1 MVYIATDRELPLRR
15 GILASRSVAFVLGAF
30 ALASF
35 TAAWVVDDATPSA
48 SISDA
53 DAPARVHS
61 NVASKSGSA
70 LFDNRFFMGARP
82 QAFAAAADFASRFR
96 FRTALD
102 SQASLQDGS
111 VSALRPS
118 EAAAQPASAEP
129 QTPVQAANAVPLP
142 RARPLEADL
151 AMANADV
158 AAVKPAQSDDRN
170 LFQKLSDLVPGHLTL
185 ASLTPNSGLFNDKP
199 DLAALGYD
207 NYTAVYDITA
217 RTVYMPNGTKLEAH
231 SGFGNLR
238 DDPAHVNQ
246 RMVGATPPAVY
257 DLKPREKIFHGVQAL
272 RMIPA
277 EGESIFG
284 RAGLLTHSYMLGPNG
299 DSNGCVSIRDYDSF
313 LAAFQ
318 NGQIKR
324 LVVVTSLSDASRRSP
339 LKS

>member
-15 GILASRSVAFVLGAF
+15 GVLASRGLAFVLGAF

-82 QAFAAAADFASRFR
+82 QAFAADFASRFR

-102 SQASLQDGS
+102 SQASLQD
-111 VSALRPS
+111 VSGALRPS
-118 EAAAQPASAEP
+118 EVAQPTSAESQSP
-129 QTPVQAANAVPLP
+129 AQTATLVPLP

-151 AMANADV
+151 ALANADV
-158 AAVKPAQSDDRN
+158 AAVKPTQTDDRN

-185 ASLTPNSGLFNDKP
+185 ASLTPNSGLLGDKP
-199 DLAALGYD
+199 DLGALGYD
-207 NYTAVYDITA
+207 NTTAVYDITA
-217 RTVYMPNGTKLEAH
+217 RVVYLPNGSKLEAH

-246 RMVGATPPAVY
+246 RNVGATPPAVY

-272 RMIPA
+272 RMIPVD
-277 EGESIFG
+277 GETTFG

-299 DSNGCVSIRDYDSF
+299 DSNGCVSIRDYDRF

-318 NGQIKR
+318 NGEIKR
-324 LVVVTSLSDASRRSP
+324 LVVVTSLSEASRRSP
-339 LKS
+339 MKS

>member
-15 GILASRSVAFVLGAF
+15 GALASRSVAFVLGAF

-35 TAAWVVDDATPSA
+35 TAAWVVDDATPFA

-61 NVASKSGSA
+61 NVASKSGS
-70 LFDNRFFMGARP
+70 LFDNRFFIGARP
-82 QAFAAAADFASRFR
+82 QAFAADFASRFR

-102 SQASLQDGS
+102 SQASLQD
-111 VSALRPS
+111 VTTSALRPS
-118 EAAAQPASAEP
+118 ETAQPVSAEP
-129 QTPVQAANAVPLP
+129 QVPAQAANAVPLP

-151 AMANADV
+151 ALANADV
-158 AAVKPAQSDDRN
+158 AAVKPAQGDDRN

-185 ASLTPNSGLFNDKP
+185 ASLTPNSGLLGDKP

-207 NYTAVYDITA
+207 NTTAVYDITA
-217 RTVYMPNGTKLEAH
+217 RVVYMPNGSKLEAH

-246 RMVGATPPAVY
+246 RNVGATPPAVY
-257 DLKPREKIFHGVQAL
+257 DLRPREKIFHGVQAL
-272 RMIPA
+272 RMIPVD
-277 EGESIFG
+277 GDSTFG

-299 DSNGCVSIRDYDSF
+299 DSNGCVSIRDYDRF

-318 NGQIKR
+318 NGEIKR
-324 LVVVTSLSDASRRSP
+324 LVVVTSLTEASRRSP
-339 LKS
+339 MKS